1 LKASEETSAQACPI
15 CKSAMVHRP
24 WPYLKGGTGANG
36 ETLIWY
42 RCTDCSALFSDLT
55 PVHCQCKH
63 CRIVPHASWCAV
75 HNAPALAEGVCTC
88 DLVQDPKPAQAWLA
102 AEGYKVLAEPA
113 DEPTK
118 RSD

>member
-1 LKASEETSAQACPI
+1 LKVSEETSAQACPI
-15 CKSAMVHRP
+15 CKSAMVRRP

-36 ETLIWY
+36 ESLVWY
-42 RCTDCSALFSDLT
+42 RCTDCNALFSDLT
-55 PVHCQCKH
+55 PVRCQCKH

-88 DLVQDPKPAQAWLA
+88 DLVSAPITAGQIRHELHRRAIAKPT
-102 AEGYKVLAEPA
+102 
-113 DEPTK
+113 DEPNE